1 MYLSYSQPWGP
12 SRDEKPAMS
21 LWCYR
26 LHMASGTAELPGSTF
41 PLGFAILLLL
51 LLWILLI
58 IFYQQVASCR
68 APCLDTGSF
77 SCMAGWELPFCFE
90 ANELVPPKFSS
101 STIQS
106 TDPLLWFGSVATIYF
121 LPLCVLYIVPRGFCH
136 YPGGVMTYVPKH
148 CQVPIKSHLKIYL

>member
-1 MYLSYSQPWGP
+1 MYLSYSQPWGS

-26 LHMASGTAELPGSTF
+26 LHMASGTAEIPGSTF

-51 LLWILLI
+51 SLWILLI

-68 APCLDTGSF
+68 APRLDTGSY

-90 ANELVPPKFSS
+90 ANELVPPNSFHPPPYRAQTLCSGS
-101 STIQS
+101 DLWPPSILASLCAIHCTQR
-106 TDPLLWFGSVATIYF
+106 LLS
-121 LPLCVLYIVPRGFCH
+121 LPRRGFSYL
-136 YPGGVMTYVPKH
+136 YP
-148 CQVPIKSHLKIYL
+148 